1 MRLTVTGG
9 GTGGHVFPA
18 LETAKAARDLGWQVE
33 YLGSL
38 RGQELGACAKAGMPF
53 VGFPSQPL
61 VRPLSLQGA
70 RTLVLMVK
78 AITMALKRLSEFRPD
93 AVLTMGGYSSAPVIT
108 AAKKLRIPLIVH
120 EQNSVPGRTNLMAAK
135 RAVRICTVFRAT
147 SQHFDPHKTIRT
159 GTPIRARLREAS
171 YGTLPFNSPWASG
184 RPAVLVM
191 GGSQGAAA
199 LNDVSL
205 ATAVRMARAGI
216 QWIHLTGE
224 KNYESALE
232 ARAKL
237 SVGDDYDIKAFMDEE
252 GMAEAFSACHMA
264 ICRSGAGTL
273 TELAAFR
280 RPSILVPY
288 PKAFADHQRV
298 NAKEFVDMG
307 AAVMMDQD
315 DLDPAGLEGRVLSWL
330 HDKDLYQAAQK
341 AMAEWDVEDSVGK
354 IIKVIEEAASRP
366 GTLGKVM

>member
-18 LETAKAARDLGWQVE
+18 LETAKAARELGWQVE
-33 YLGSL
+33 YLGSV
-38 RGQELGACAKAGMPF
+38 RGQELAACAKAGMPF

-61 VRPLSLQGA
+61 VKPLSIQGA
-70 RTLVLMVK
+70 KTLVLMVK
-78 AITMALKRLSEFRPD
+78 AIQMAVRRLSESRPD
-93 AVLTMGGYSSAPVIT
+93 VVLTMGGYSSAPVIT
-108 AAKKLRIPLIVH
+108 AAKRLKIPLVVH
-120 EQNSVPGRTNLMAAK
+120 EQNSVPGRTNLLAAK
-135 RAVRICTVFRAT
+135 KAIKVCTVFKAASR
-147 SQHFDPHKTIRT
+147 HFDAGKTVRT

-237 SVGDDYDIKAFMDEE
+237 SVGEDYDIKAFMDEE

-288 PKAFADHQRV
+288 PRAFADHQRV
-298 NAKEFVDMG
+298 NAQEFVDIG
-307 AAVMMDQD
+307 AAIMVDQK

-330 HDKDLYQAAQK
+330 HDKDLYQAAQL
-341 AMAEWDVEDSVGK
+341 AMAEWDVEDSVEK
-354 IIKVIEEAASRP
+354 IIKAINEAAAKSAFV
-366 GTLGKVM
+366 GK

>member
-1 MRLTVTGG
+1 MTGG

-18 LETAKAARDLGWQVE
+18 LETAKAARDMGWQVE

-53 VGFPSQPL
+53 IGFPSLPL
-61 VRPLSLQGA
+61 VRPLSVQGA
-70 RTLVLMVK
+70 RTLVLMCK
-78 AITMALKRLSEFRPD
+78 ATLMAKRRLQESRPD
-93 AVLTMGGYSSAPVIT
+93 VVLTMGGYSSAPIIT
-108 AAKKLRIPLIVH
+108 AAKNLKIPLVVH
-120 EQNSVPGRTNLMAAK
+120 EQNSVPGRTNLIAAK
-135 RAVRICTVFRAT
+135 RAFRICTVFKAAAK
-147 SQHFDPHKTIRT
+147 HFEKEKTVRT
-159 GTPIRARLREAS
+159 GMPIRSRLREAS
-171 YGTLPFNSPWASG
+171 FGTLPFNSPWANG

-237 SVGDDYDIKAFMDEE
+237 SVGEDYDIKAFMDEE

-280 RPSILVPY
+280 RPAILVPF
-288 PKAFADHQRV
+288 PRAFADHQRV
-298 NAKEFVDMG
+298 NAQEFVDIG
-307 AAVMMDQD
+307 AAVMVDQD

-330 HDKDLYQAAQK
+330 HDTDLYNEAQK
-341 AMAEWDVEDSVGK
+341 AMANWDVVDSVSK
-354 IIKVIEEAASRP
+354 ILKVIEEAAADSDQH
-366 GTLGKVM
+366 GKVK

>member
-38 RGQELGACAKAGMPF
+38 RGQELNACAKEGMPF
-53 VGFPSQPL
+53 VGFPSRPL
-61 VRPLSLQGA
+61 IRPLSFEGA
-70 RTLVLMVK
+70 KTFILMARAIQMATRTL
-78 AITMALKRLSEFRPD
+78 SETRPD
-93 AVLTMGGYSSAPVIT
+93 AVLTMGGYSSAPVVT
-108 AAKKLRIPLIVH
+108 AAKRLKIPIIVH

-135 RAVRICTVFRAT
+135 KAVKVCTVFHAAA
-147 SQHFDPHKTIRT
+147 QHFDRTKTIRT
-159 GTPIRARLREAS
+159 GMPIRSRLREAS
-171 YGTLPFNSPWASG
+171 YGTLPFNSPWAAG

-216 QWIHLTGE
+216 QWIHLTGPSH
-224 KNYESALE
+224 YENALD
-232 ARAKL
+232 ARQKL

-252 GMAEAFSACHMA
+252 GMAEAFSACEMA

-288 PKAFADHQRV
+288 PKAFADHQKV
-298 NAKEFVDMG
+298 NAQEFVGIG
-307 AAVMMDQD
+307 AAMMVDQK
-315 DLDPAGLEGRVLSWL
+315 DLDPAGLEGRILSWL
-330 HDKDLYQAAQK
+330 HDRDLHDLAQK
-341 AMAEWDVEDSVGK
+341 AMAEWDIVDSTSR
-354 IIKVIEEAASRP
+354 IIKVIQEAIAPDARR
-366 GTLGKVM
+366 